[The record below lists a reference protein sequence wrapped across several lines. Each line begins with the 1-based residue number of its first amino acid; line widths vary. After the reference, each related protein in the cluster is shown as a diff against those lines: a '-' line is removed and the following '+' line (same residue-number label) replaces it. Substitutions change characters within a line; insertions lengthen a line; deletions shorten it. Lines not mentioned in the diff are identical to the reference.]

1 VLRTKKLIIVGF
13 SDRDRAL
20 EVLPQLKR
28 LHFSWSA
35 GLKEAVAVEVESDGR
50 LKLFQGIVLDA
61 APGKEAFAEWE
72 SLLGVLR
79 PVSHRALAGSPAKVN
94 ERYAQAVHWFDHFS
108 LNQEFVRNAAA
119 LLSPDSSAV
128 MAIIDGGEDALG
140 ILGGYSR
147 FVLHTQ
153 IGG

>member
-1 VLRTKKLIIVGF
+1 
-13 SDRDRAL
+13 
-20 EVLPQLKR
+20 
-28 LHFSWSA
+28 
-35 GLKEAVAVEVESDGR
+35 VEVESDGR
-50 LKLFQGIVLDA
+50 LKLFQGVILDA
-61 APGKEAFAEWE
+61 APGKEAFAQWE

-79 PVSHRALAGSPAKVN
+79 PVSHRALTGSPAKVD
-94 ERYAQAVHWFDHFS
+94 ERHAQAVLWFDHFS

-128 MAIIDGGEDALG
+128 MAIIDGDEDALG

-153 IGG
+153 ING